1 MATNTSTGWPAPFG
15 NWYTTARQQYL
26 IYSGRITGIWF
37 RWWENNRNA
46 HGKLLARNGGTA
58 TAYQNYT
65 ITMGCTSHN
74 SH

>member
-37 RWWENNRNA
+37 RWWENNRN
-46 HGKLLARNGGTA
+46 GSWET
-58 TAYQNYT
+58 
-65 ITMGCTSHN
+65 TS
-74 SH
+74 S